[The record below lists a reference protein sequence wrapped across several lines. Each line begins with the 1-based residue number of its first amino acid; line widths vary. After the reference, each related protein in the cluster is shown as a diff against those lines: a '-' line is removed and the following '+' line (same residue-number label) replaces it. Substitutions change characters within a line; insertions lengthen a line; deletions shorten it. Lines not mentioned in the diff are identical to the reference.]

1 MKNFIFNIECPYGC
15 TTQAGSLSLLKK
27 VERLNVSL
35 PVFNTRLYCHGSK
48 SLGKWNLLFSK
59 RFFCHF
65 QQPPKVVYQ
74 MDYKKENQNKA

>member
-35 PVFNTRLYCHGSK
+35 RVFNTKIILSWFKKFREMELTFFQKIFLS
-48 SLGKWNLLFSK
+48 FSTTT
-59 RFFCHF
+59 
-65 QQPPKVVYQ
+65 
-74 MDYKKENQNKA
+74 